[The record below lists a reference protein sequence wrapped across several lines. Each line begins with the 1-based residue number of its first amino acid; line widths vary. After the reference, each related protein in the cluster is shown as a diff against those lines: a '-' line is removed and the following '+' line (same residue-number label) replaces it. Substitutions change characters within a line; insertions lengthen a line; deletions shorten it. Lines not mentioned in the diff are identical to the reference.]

1 MKVKLLASSLLVS
14 SLLLSACGNDS
25 GKEVSKESKKSE
37 KVTKEKTSEV
47 ESTELYQIASDT
59 LRERF
64 LDASSQLRKLY
75 DDGEIDTKNFKQKR
89 DKIGNI
95 FEENRK
101 YFKEDKEFLKK
112 AKEYEEFKFS
122 KKEVEEIILPKT
134 QKMYDVIT
142 E

>member
-1 MKVKLLASSLLVS
+1 MKVKLLASSILVS

-122 KKEVEEIILPKT
+122 KKEVEEIILPRT